1 MSSNRPNLRS
11 CWLLAVMLLVS
22 RETWAQELPE
32 AAPGAAPTVPANQV
46 PADLVPAQPAENP
59 ETEKVPAAADELVD
73 DAQSTVEDIA
83 RKIDTNETAR
93 EVAAGILQPIYQL
106 AESLAFPAFH
116 WLAFALM
123 AAGVVSFSFQL
134 VLGKLVVLMKGSIN
148 LREIFSDAVGLV
160 ISAVGLVLTTQ
171 ASAENS
177 TFTQSAA
184 AVLSAAAAGA
194 VLGLCLYRWGQ
205 AQEINAVRGQRSAK
219 PKHRS

>member
-1 MSSNRPNLRS
+1 MNRHRSILRS
-11 CWLLAVMLLVS
+11 CCWLTVILLVPQAIL
-22 RETWAQELPE
+22 AQELPDLSPE
-32 AAPGAAPTVPANQV
+32 KVSAVSGDPAPDTAPTEPAENQGADKVPAN
-46 PADLVPAQPAENP
+46 ADDLVHDARG
-59 ETEKVPAAADELVD
+59 KVE
-73 DAQSTVEDIA
+73 EIA
-83 RKIDTNETAR
+83 RKIDTSATAR
-93 EVAAGILQPIYQL
+93 DVAAGILQPIYQL
-106 AESLAFPAFH
+106 AESLAFPSFH

-123 AAGVVSFSFQL
+123 SAGVVSFSFQL

-148 LREIFSDAVGLV
+148 LREIFSDSVGLV

-205 AQEINAVRGQRSAK
+205 AQEISAARGQRSAK